1 MLTNNLF
8 SLVRIRHLVTIVF
21 ASLYVMAL
29 FALPSPAA
37 AQSNPPTQSK
47 PKPGVVLDKVSA
59 VVNEKIILHSDVMA
73 RFAPLLPSLDRI
85 PNARERKRRKA
96 KLQSDL
102 LNELVNEELI
112 AEAAREQGLKIEQ
125 REVQASID
133 DIKRQN
139 NLDDNQLAE
148 ALRGQGMTM
157 TQYRKDLKRQLIRM
171 RAIGMMVRPKVNVS
185 DEDVR
190 ARYDSQTKSPDTV
203 DKVRLQHVL
212 ISLPASATEEQKA
225 DANTKATMVLTKARS
240 GEDFAKL
247 AQDYSDDPS
256 TKNAG
261 GELGWIERGTIAS
274 EWEDVVFSMKAN
286 ETRGPIQGP
295 SGIHLFHVAEV
306 ESSKPKS
313 FEDSKNEIRTQL
325 FRVQMEKQTK
335 IWLESLREKAHI
347 DIKQA
352 I

>member
-1 MLTNNLF
+1 MTAANPLLKTR
-8 SLVRIRHLVTIVF
+8 VKRLVTFTF
-21 ASLYVMAL
+21 AGLCLTAFV
-29 FALPSPAA
+29 ALPSRAT
-37 AQSNPPTQSK
+37 AQSTPLADNK
-47 PKPGVVLDKVSA
+47 AKPGLVLDKVSA
-59 VVNEKIILHSDVMA
+59 VVNDKIILHSDVMA
-73 RFAPLLPSLDRI
+73 RFAPMIPTLDQI
-85 PNARERKRRKA
+85 PDARERKRRKA
-96 KLQSDL
+96 KFQSDL

-112 AEAAREQGLKIEQ
+112 SEAAREQGLKIEQ

-133 DIKRQN
+133 EIKKQN

-157 TQYRKDLKRQLIRM
+157 PQYRKDLKRQMIRM

-190 ARYDSQTKSPDTV
+190 ARYDSQAKSPDTV
-203 DKVRLQHVL
+203 DKVRLQHVMIAL
-212 ISLPASATEEQKA
+212 AAGATEEQKA
-225 DANTKATMVLTKARS
+225 EANTKATMVLTKARS

-274 EWEDVVFSMKAN
+274 DWEDVVFSMKAN
-286 ETRGPIQGP
+286 ETKGPIQGP
-295 SGIHLFHVAEV
+295 SGLHLFHVAEV
-306 ESSKPKS
+306 EASKPKS
-313 FEDSKNEIRTQL
+313 FEASKNEIRTQL
-325 FRVQMEKQTK
+325 FRVQMEKQTQ
-335 IWLESLREKAHI
+335 IWIESLREKAHI